1 MVGIKAF
8 FNEIKQMLIEFYGSL
23 NMEWI
28 QWGQVDIEESE
39 DKDTKFKVTVKLV
52 PSSISENIH
61 IIKIFRASWHSF
73 THSLFI

>member
-8 FNEIKQMLIEFYGSL
+8 FNEIKQMLVEFYGSL

-39 DKDTKFKVTVKLV
+39 DKG
-52 PSSISENIH
+52 H
-61 IIKIFRASWHSF
+61 
-73 THSLFI
+73 